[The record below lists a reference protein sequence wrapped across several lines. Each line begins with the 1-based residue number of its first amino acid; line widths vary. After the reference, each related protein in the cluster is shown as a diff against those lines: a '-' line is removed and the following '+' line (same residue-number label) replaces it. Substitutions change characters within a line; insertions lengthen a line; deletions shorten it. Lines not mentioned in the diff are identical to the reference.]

1 MTRRKSSKKKKF
13 LPYKNL
19 GELYT
24 ESVFGLPSV
33 RRTTVLEEGP
43 TLDIYAKDP
52 ETEETDKI
60 GTVDKEYFNTK
71 VKPAIRR
78 GSSEAGKVRKE
89 ISDRL
94 ETANG
99 LIGNNADIYENFVEV
114 TGIELTKENTI
125 AFRDGLLFTITD
137 NQQFTLADLIH
148 ASYKGDKQAI
158 SDNLARVLK
167 TFPVTAVF
175 GRPGEGEL
183 ALSFFA
189 GGKKPIK
196 GDVQIDNFLIELKG
210 PDARLYKTEAIEDI
224 SVDSLVNIINAPE
237 NEKIDKICDFIIRY
251 AGNNSLLGSFRS
263 ELSAT
268 VSSNLAT
275 YVQDVN
281 FLYRVNKNK
290 QTVIANNRLLIFK
303 TMGWLHLLG
312 YQKSFG
318 FNGMLFFNKNSN
330 NIPMRGLNAGSLSL
344 SNLLTVNDIVI
355 TFRKDG
361 GGFVVNYTGA

>member
-60 GTVDKEYFNTK
+60 GTVDKEYFNRK

-99 LIGNNADIYENFVEV
+99 LIGNNADIYENFVEE

-137 NQQFTLADLIH
+137 NQQFTLAELIH
-148 ASYKGDKQAI
+148 TSYKGDKQAI
-158 SDNLARVLK
+158 SDNLANIIG
-167 TFPVTAVF
+167 TFPVAPRF

-189 GGKKPIK
+189 GGKKPTK
-196 GDVQIDNFLIELKG
+196 GDVQIDNFLIETKG
-210 PDARLYKTEAIEDI
+210 PGARLYSTETIGDI
-224 SVDSLVNIINAPE
+224 SVEYLVDIITAPD
-237 NEKIDKICDFIIRY
+237 NQQANKICDFIIRY
-251 AGNNSLLGSFRS
+251 AGNTPTLASLRP

-268 VSSNLAT
+268 VNGNFAT
-275 YVQDVN
+275 YMQDVN
-281 FLYRVNKNK
+281 FLYRSNKDK
-290 QTVIANNRLLIFK
+290 QAVTANNRLLIFK

-318 FNGMLFFNKNSN
+318 FNGMLFFNKLSN
-330 NIPMRGLNAGSLSL
+330 NIPMRGLNTGSLSL
-344 SNLLTVNDIVI
+344 NSLLTVNDIVI

-361 GGFVVNYTGA
+361 SGFVVNYTGA